1 MPLDPTGGPL
11 LDTGST
17 LGAGPL
23 SDAMS
28 FLGGA
33 GGAATSPYTLPLTLL
48 LSFLPALFGRR
59 GQKDMTSLINYLKPT
74 QPIYMSPNLPAL
86 DKTTYNAVINQLGR
100 TQNWGWP
107 GAR

>member
-11 LDTGST
+11 LDTSST
-17 LGAGPL
+17 LGAGPM
-23 SDAMS
+23 SDALS

-33 GGAATSPYTLPLTLL
+33 GGAATSPWTIPLTLL
-48 LSFLPALFGRR
+48 LSFLPSLFGRR
-59 GQKDMTSLINYLKPT
+59 GQKDMTSLIQYLKPT
-74 QPIYMSPNLPAL
+74 QPLYMSPNLPQVDDAAL
-86 DKTTYNAVINQLGR
+86 KAVLNQMSR